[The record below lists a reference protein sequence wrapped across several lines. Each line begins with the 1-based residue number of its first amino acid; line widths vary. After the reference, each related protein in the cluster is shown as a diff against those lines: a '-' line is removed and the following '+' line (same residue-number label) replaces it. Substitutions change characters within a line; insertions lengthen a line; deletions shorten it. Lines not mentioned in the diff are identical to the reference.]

1 MISALALLSHYC
13 QSKSLILVNVPTD
26 NTNIGKVA
34 DYIKQMSNSVQ
45 CIVISLKEEFYN
57 KVDALVGI
65 YPEVITSSLLARCIE
80 TLAKVCNYLC

>member
-1 MISALALLSHYC
+1 
-13 QSKSLILVNVPTD
+13 LVAD

-34 DYIKQMSNSVQ
+34 EYIKQMSKSVQ

-65 YPEVITSSLLARCIE
+65 YPEQGDGCIASKVVSLDLACYPE
-80 TLAKVCNYLC
+80 SAADA

>member
-1 MISALALLSHYC
+1 MTHLFS
-13 QSKSLILVNVPTD
+13 D

-34 DYIKQMSNSVQ
+34 EYIKQMSKKVQ

-65 YPEVITSSLLARCIE
+65 YPEVNFFLIRLRCSKNVGGLNV
-80 TLAKVCNYLC
+80 TLQFSAPKS